1 MKTEILFVMTLV
13 TSLALFNDTSG
24 FAQATKPAKLPA
36 PAPGGL
42 PGVPPPPS
50 PNESVI
56 DEPLPQ
62 NQFQRSL
69 LTIPAPR
76 MLAQA
81 GAADNFSYRVGKA
94 RDSVPSLILHFTA
107 SPDGKTSELEEDLLV
122 MARLLQ
128 KSLETGLEDNPTAFK
143 AGIPLLVN
151 SSRQS
156 VRAMYLEGF
165 GALFMV
171 KVGFP
176 VTPPAAVAH
185 KKPAAATATEWEK
198 AKDEVLNEEAV
209 PAGFDA
215 EVTTDV
221 DYDAAQVEN
230 LKKGLLH
237 SLKNAANIRQ
247 LKPEEFVSVTVF
259 GAPNTAVARVVTRV
273 RNAKTPTAPK
283 PGSGQDAGRVPQD
296 VVREVEAVVELARAQ
311 ALESSARAVEFSAG
325 RGAAKAA
332 GAQGTILALRVKRAD
347 VDAFARGKLD
357 YAAFEKAVT
366 AHAYAGSGYNA
377 TSLNSWAQPA
387 GRSAK

>member
-1 MKTEILFVMTLV
+1 MLSVITLM
-13 TSLALFNDTSG
+13 TSLTFLNHTSG
-24 FAQATKPAKLPA
+24 FAQATKPGKPPA

-56 DEPLPQ
+56 EEPFPQ
-62 NQFQRSL
+62 NQFQRAP
-69 LTIPAPR
+69 LTTPAPKL
-76 MLAQA
+76 LAQA
-81 GAADNFSYRVGKA
+81 AAADNFSYRVGKP
-94 RDSVPSLILHFTA
+94 RDSVPPLILHFSA
-107 SPDGKTSELEEDLLV
+107 SPDGKTPELEEDLLV
-122 MARLLQ
+122 MTRLLQ
-128 KSLETGLEDNPTAFK
+128 KSLETGLEDNSPAFK

-165 GALFMV
+165 GALFMA

-176 VTPPAAVAH
+176 VTPPAAVTH
-185 KKPAAATATEWEK
+185 KKSAAATATEWEK
-198 AKDEVLNEEAV
+198 AKDEVLNEEAS

-215 EVTTDV
+215 EVATYM

-230 LKKGLLH
+230 LKKGLLQ

-259 GAPNTAVARVVTRV
+259 GAPNTSVARVVTRV

-283 PGSGQDAGRVPQD
+283 PVSGQDAGRVPQD
-296 VVREVEAVVELARAQ
+296 VVREVEAAVELAKAQ
-311 ALESSARAVEFSAG
+311 ALESSARAIEFSIG
-325 RGAAKAA
+325 RGTARAG
-332 GAQGTILALRVKRAD
+332 GAQGTVLALRVKKGD

-357 YAAFEKAVT
+357 SAAFEKAVT
-366 AHAYAGSGYNA
+366 THAYAGSGFNA